1 MVIESTRFGSLE
13 VDEQDIISF
22 PQGLPGFREEKA
34 FAFLPYGPESP
45 FAFLQSVNQ
54 PELTFFIVEPFHFF
68 ADYEFELDDDLARE
82 IGLVADCP
90 FQVFCIVTV
99 PDKLEEMTANLL
111 APLVIN
117 WRQRSAVQA
126 VLDKKDYTTRHRLFP
141 NGFPAK
147 PKEGK

>member
-1 MVIESTRFGSLE
+1 MVIESTRLGSLQ
-13 VDEQDIISF
+13 VDEQDIIRF
-22 PQGLPGFREEKA
+22 PQGLPGFGEEKA

-45 FAFLQSVNQ
+45 FAFLQSVNR

-68 ADYEFELDDDLARE
+68 TDYEFELGDDLARE

-99 PDKLEEMTANLL
+99 PEKLEEMTANLL
-111 APLVIN
+111 APLVVN
-117 WRQRSAVQA
+117 WRERSAVQA
-126 VLDKKDYTTRHRLFP
+126 VLDKKGYTTRHRLFP
-141 NGFPAK
+141 DGFPAK